1 MFIMNY
7 DCSTADI
14 HVAIDGN
21 FHHRHQRSSGD
32 CPEFYD
38 PSFFIAKTEVDATG
52 ERITL
57 ARAGS
62 SRRKFV
68 KVPTEAIDGCEASFE
83 AANEKQVKSNEKRFD
98 DTGLMALVC
107 RQDVPLYLCNI
118 TTPGEPQKYFI
129 ALLLWLMLHT
139 PAATTFTTFYDV
151 NCVTWRVLMRVRRD
165 STLGWTAPLTL
176 RRPV

>member
-83 AANEKQVKSNEKRFD
+83 AANEKQVKSNEKQFD

-107 RQDVPLYLCNI
+107 RHDVPIFFANI
-118 TTPGEPQKYFI
+118 DSPGEQQKYAVILIEVLFKH
-129 ALLLWLMLHT
+129 LPDT
-139 PAATTFTTFYDV
+139 ATVLVLYDIG
-151 NCVTWRVLMRVRRD
+151 CVLDR
-165 STLGWTAPLTL
+165 SLTL
-176 RRPV
+176 VRCICFWIGYGCS